1 MRMHP
6 NMKLS
11 RKLVF
16 SFRPFAKSFFRFSAR
31 HRNLNLM
38 ITKTTTKILMMC
50 LAAFVSSQA
59 FAGARIESEFELV
72 LPKSFQQNL
81 IEQKWK
87 SLASQKFS
95 ANWQF
100 PDQVVEAPQSGQM
113 IQVHLDGIQLALTT
127 QLQKPALQNGGS
139 QTLLELASSDL
150 QAQMT
155 IAKIS
160 VNQTVEQTVGGITGR
175 FDLKAECNNV
185 VLNMKAGAGHFAVAL
200 KPAVAS
206 TQASAQ
212 VNDVTLS
219 WQPDA
224 WVAQSFT
231 CTGAEGF
238 ADLVSQQIQKIS
250 ADSASFV
257 NPRKDII
264 ISYVKDYLGKFSID
278 LGVQREL
285 ISSRSDVKTSIII
298 DSFDESQSDKMVAKG
313 RLTVDF
319 TRLDSADVISLSLSS
334 KDANYTLGSSA
345 LIRLPGAFAKEVMAK
360 AYAANTWVHRLTS
373 AQLPG
378 FSSLMNSRFSQFF
391 VWPELL
397 NYQKSAKFLFDVYS
411 NKDPKISGSGLQY
424 NVSLNLLTKMQAPNN
439 GNYVPFMNFTIPFAS
454 KVSMSVSN
462 SVVKAAFSNTDMT
475 LKYQWD
481 SSYVNK
487 FGPSQRFGAS
497 TIQGRILSAIEG
509 QSTSVTLPAIP
520 LTTGLSLKVNKA
532 ATLSNSD
539 LLLQLAP

>member
-1 MRMHP
+1 
-6 NMKLS
+6 
-11 RKLVF
+11 
-16 SFRPFAKSFFRFSAR
+16 
-31 HRNLNLM
+31 
-38 ITKTTTKILMMC
+38 MMC
-50 LAAFVSSQA
+50 LAAFCSGKA
-59 FAGARIESEFELV
+59 FAGAKIDSEFELV
-72 LPKSFQQNL
+72 LPKTFQQNL

-100 PDQVVEAPQSGQM
+100 PDQIVETSQSGNT
-113 IQVHLDGIQLALTT
+113 IQVHLDGIKLALAT
-127 QLQKPALQNGGS
+127 QLKKPALQNGQS
-139 QTLLELASSDL
+139 QTLLELTSSDL

-155 IAKIS
+155 IGKIS

-185 VLNMKAGAGHFAVAL
+185 VLNMKAGAGTFAISL

-206 TQASAQ
+206 SQVAAQ
-212 VNDVTLS
+212 VNDVALS

-224 WVAQSFT
+224 WVAQSFS

-238 ADLVSQQIQKIS
+238 ADLVNQQLQKIS

-257 NPRKDII
+257 DPRKELIV
-264 ISYVKDYLGKFSID
+264 SYVKDYLGKFSID
-278 LGVQREL
+278 LATAREL
-285 ISSRSDVKTSIII
+285 VSSRSDVKTSMTI
-298 DSFDESQSDKMVAKG
+298 DSFDDSQADKMIAKG
-313 RLTVDF
+313 HVTVEF
-319 TRLDSADVISLSLSS
+319 TRIDSTDVTSLALST

-345 LIRLPGAFAKEVMAK
+345 LIRLPGTFAKEVMAK

-391 VWPELL
+391 VWPELM
-397 NYQKSAKFLFDVYS
+397 NYSKSAKFLFDVYS
-411 NKDPKISGSGLQY
+411 NKDPKITGSGLQY
-424 NVSLNLLTKMQAPNN
+424 QVNLNLLTKMQAPNN

-454 KVSMSVSN
+454 KVTMSVAN
-462 SVVKAAFSNTDMT
+462 SALKATFANTDMT

-497 TIQGRILSAIEG
+497 TIQGRILDAIDG
-509 QSTSVTLPAIP
+509 QSTTVTLPAIP